1 MNKTL
6 KKNRG
11 KNRKINKTKRKL
23 NRHKT
28 KRKLNKH
35 RNKKTNK
42 KSIQRGGDD
51 EFSTPKERGQQMG
64 DVYLTPRTGKSGEP
78 DETIGNPLQIL
89 IELTETNEEE
99 AKNALE
105 SNRGN
110 LERALH
116 FIMISKMRREAGANI
131 PSADIPGAAGS
142 PGADSPGADS
152 PGADWEKVSDSD
164 IGSPI
169 IEAWDLLTS
178 GRNTPDTRGSQEID
192 PNKVHLGTVLYT
204 EDREIL
210 LETLQTYT
218 PKFDGSHFYPIDQ
231 FNLLPINTVVAY
243 WTEELSKRNPSQTSD
258 SGQNDYLNA
267 FIGAPKVTFGVIK
280 QGSDGNKIIHNV
292 VLVDDRFSIGE
303 IPPEKALMGMV
314 VVSSIIDLETKI
326 QELRE
331 LQSRKT
337 SDELNLEIGKLD
349 SLIESNRG
357 PEKDQGVFDFE
368 ADNEDYIYYLKLGHL
383 IVYEFPF
390 RLFDAA
396 NVQME
401 ETKIVEDRKNSIYIL
416 TIKAPLGSFFSFKL
430 TKSDFDELL
439 KKLQEKLET
448 IQHTDRQRY
457 ARDLLD
463 ELIETREFY
472 NQHLMGVADKAKKYM
487 LAAAFMKRERARAIK
502 EKFLPENE
510 DCKMIASKNVL
521 EREGICDPANTSPH
535 IKCSILA
542 LIRYGFLPD
551 IIDFFIDKETE
562 LYNSLTRDQ
571 KDRWNALITTQ
582 VESEKVDKLSGITG
596 SPALDL
602 MKSSIEY
609 LDVSSPK
616 IAEIIKQDG
625 KLTESTTRYMFFKNM
640 ISSIGEI
647 LNIGKDIIYA
657 IFSMI
662 KRGIKTMAINVLRYL
677 GLETFS
683 KLLSELNKEILA
695 DFVGN
700 FERTKDPFNQLKI
713 KMTQVGFKIARNLA
727 KEKPHLDHVV
737 QGAETVYD
745 TQRIYKESDVI
756 KIINTI
762 RSGFIDLPTI
772 LFHVISILSRSVT
785 DKDINLTIE
794 QVKSFIENPA
804 AIPDKILNVLKDVC
818 SFIMFRML
826 PSEDDFVKSK
836 LESKIKEDKDLLRKT
851 DALIKKLIK
860 SDKSGGIEE
869 SEPENS
875 PEDALRNPVTISGLN
890 LSTDEPEP
898 QGGEPLSLTP
908 VDDEVVDLSV
918 DPISLKADVEKISDL
933 QIKQEAEELLKTVNV
948 LHAKLTSDIKETYKE
963 SIEELR
969 EEYKLLDT
977 KENFDKIFSKRI
989 KASNEARDLWNN
1001 LCHELAGCNVDTQT
1015 PFTSTEKKV
1024 IAMHNMDGAIRS
1036 LKELND
1042 REGLEKYAEIITRE
1056 AQAEP
1061 ED

>member
-42 KSIQRGGDD
+42 KSIQRGGAD
-51 EFSTPKERGQQMG
+51 FFTPE
-64 DVYLTPRTGKSGEP
+64 TGRSGEP

-89 IELTETNEEE
+89 MDLMETSEEE

-105 SNRGN
+105 SNGGN

-116 FIMISKMRREAGANI
+116 SIMMAKMRREAGADSPAADI
-131 PSADIPGAAGS
+131 PSAVGT
-142 PGADSPGADS
+142 PGADSPAADIPSAADTPGADS
-152 PGADWEKVSDSD
+152 PAADWEKIDSP
-164 IGSPI
+164 SPSI
-169 IEAWDLLTS
+169 RAWDLLTS
-178 GRNTPDTRGSQEID
+178 GLDTPDKEGSQETID

-204 EDREIL
+204 GDRERL

-243 WTEELSKRNPSQTSD
+243 WTEELSPKSETQTSD

-267 FIGAPKVTFGVIK
+267 FIRAPKVTFGVIK
-280 QGSDGNKIIHNV
+280 QGSGTNKIIHNV
-292 VLVDDRFSIGE
+292 VLVDDKFLIESL
-303 IPPEKALMGMV
+303 PEKPHMGMV
-314 VVSSIIDLETKI
+314 VVSSIIDIDLETKI
-326 QELRE
+326 QELKELRE

-337 SDELNLEIGKLD
+337 SDELNLEIGKLN
-349 SLIESNRG
+349 SLIESNRSS
-357 PEKDQGVFDFE
+357 EKDQGVFNFE
-368 ADNEDYIYYLKLGHL
+368 ADNEGEIYYLKLGHL

-401 ETKIVEDRKNSIYIL
+401 KTKIVEDRKNSIYIL
-416 TIKAPLGSFFSFKL
+416 TIKAPLGSYFSFKL
-430 TKSDFDELL
+430 RKSDFDDLL

-448 IQHTDRQRY
+448 IEPADRQRY
-457 ARDLLD
+457 AGDLLNR
-463 ELIETREFY
+463 LIERREIY
-472 NQHLMGVADKAKKYM
+472 NKYLSQATDRVKEM
-487 LAAAFMKRERARAIK
+487 AAAFIKRETAHAIK
-502 EKFLPENE
+502 EKFLPDNE
-510 DCKMIASKNVL
+510 DCKMITSNNVL
-521 EREGICDPANTSPH
+521 EREGICDPTNTRPH

-551 IIDFFIDKETE
+551 IINFFIDKETE
-562 LYNSLTRDQ
+562 LYNSLTAEEEKR
-571 KDRWNALITTQ
+571 RWVELITAQAEQIET
-582 VESEKVDKLSGITG
+582 EKRDKLSSITG
-596 SPALDL
+596 SPTLDL

-625 KLTESTTRYMFFKNM
+625 GLTEPTTRYMFFKNM

-700 FERTKDPFNQLKI
+700 FKRTKGPLNQLKI
-713 KMTQVGFKIARNLA
+713 KMTQVGFKIAKDLLKNVGANKSSQSVEVVHLA
-727 KEKPHLDHVV
+727 
-737 QGAETVYD
+737 YD
-745 TQRIYKESDVI
+745 TYRTCEESDVMR
-756 KIINTI
+756 IINTI

-785 DKDINLTIE
+785 DKDIDLTVGK
-794 QVKSFIENPA
+794 VKSFIDNPES
-804 AIPDKILNVLKDVC
+804 IPGNILNVLKDVC

-836 LESKIKEDKDLLRKT
+836 LESKIKEDEDLLRKT
-851 DALIKKLIK
+851 VTLIKELIK
-860 SDKSGGIEE
+860 SDKSGEIEE
-869 SEPENS
+869 SEPEPQ
-875 PEDALRNPVTISGLN
+875 PE
-890 LSTDEPEP
+890 EP
-898 QGGEPLSLTP
+898 QGEEIPSLTLIP
-908 VDDEVVDLSV
+908 ADKGVEDQIPV
-918 DPISLKADVEKISDL
+918 DPIILTAGVGKISDP
-933 QIKQEAEELLKTVNV
+933 QIKQEAEILLETVTNLHKQLTSGRTDYEDGIRKELSQEYNLLKTQE
-948 LHAKLTSDIKETYKE
+948 D
-963 SIEELR
+963 
-969 EEYKLLDT
+969 
-977 KENFDKIFSKRI
+977 FDKTFSKRI
-989 KASNEARDLWNN
+989 KASNEARDLWDN

-1015 PFTSTEKKV
+1015 PFTSMEKKV
-1024 IAMHNMDGAIRS
+1024 IAKHNMDGGIRS
-1036 LKELND
+1036 LKELK
-1042 REGLEKYAEIITRE
+1042 ETEELQKYAKIITRW

-1061 ED
+1061 EA